1 MAVFKVSVFLVSFNS
16 DVTISPRY
24 HSRVC
29 IQDSGYV
36 SESYTCRVDTR
47 FYDAYSTTMFPN
59 NSPPRR
65 APCGKRAFALRVN
78 WEKLLSDSHHSRIQ
92 ISFLHR

>member
-1 MAVFKVSVFLVSFNS
+1 MSVFKVSVFLVSFNS

-78 WEKLLSDSHHSRIQ
+78 WEKLLPDSHHS
-92 ISFLHR
+92 